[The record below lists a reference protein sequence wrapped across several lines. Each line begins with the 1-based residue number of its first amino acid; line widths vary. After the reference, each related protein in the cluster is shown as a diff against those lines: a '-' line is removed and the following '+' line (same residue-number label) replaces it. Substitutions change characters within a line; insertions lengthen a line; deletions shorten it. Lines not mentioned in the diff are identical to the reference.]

1 MGARKL
7 LALLDIIQTPAGPGF
22 FTFCDPLIFPE
33 ILAMKLYARD
43 SHLDLSFPH
52 VMGILNVTPD
62 SFSDGGAHNTLVDAL
77 THTNAMVNAGA
88 TIIDVGGESTRPG
101 ADDVSVEEELARVIP
116 VVEAIAQRFEVWI
129 SVDTSKPDVIRES
142 ARVGAHIINDIR
154 SLSEPG
160 ALAAAAETGL
170 PVCLMHMQ
178 GEPRTMQQAPEYQ
191 DIVSEVDAYFA
202 AQIARCEAAGV
213 KKENL
218 LLDPGFGF
226 GKNLSHNYELLA
238 HLSHFHHYGMPLL
251 VGMSRKSMIGQLLNV
266 GPAQRLTGSLSC
278 AVIAAMQGAQIIR
291 AHDVKETVE
300 AMRVVEA
307 TRRAKG

>member
-1 MGARKL
+1 
-7 LALLDIIQTPAGPGF
+7 
-22 FTFCDPLIFPE
+22 
-33 ILAMKLYARD
+33 MKLFARD

-62 SFSDGGAHNTLVDAL
+62 SFSDGGKHNALVDAL
-77 THTNAMVNAGA
+77 THTNEMVNAGA

-101 ADDVSVEEELARVIP
+101 ADEVSVEEELERVIP

-129 SVDTSKPDVIRES
+129 SVDTSKADVITEA
-142 ARVGAHIINDIR
+142 ARVGAHIINDVR

-160 ALAAAAETGL
+160 ALAAAAATGL

-178 GEPRTMQQAPEYQ
+178 GEPRTMQQAPAYQ
-191 DIVSEVDAYFA
+191 DIVSEVDAYFVE
-202 AQIARCEAAGV
+202 QLSRCEAAGI

-238 HLSHFHHYGMPLL
+238 RLSEFHHFGLPLL

-266 GPAQRLTGSLSC
+266 GPGQRLTGSLAC
-278 AVIAAMQGAQIIR
+278 AVIAAMQGARIIR
-291 AHDVKETVE
+291 VHDVKETVE

-307 TRRAKG
+307 TQRAKG

>member
-1 MGARKL
+1 
-7 LALLDIIQTPAGPGF
+7 
-22 FTFCDPLIFPE
+22 
-33 ILAMKLYARD
+33 MKLYARD
-43 SHLDLSFPH
+43 SLLDLSHPH

-62 SFSDGGAHNTLVDAL
+62 SFSDGGQHHSLVAAL
-77 THTNAMVNAGA
+77 THANEMVNAGA

-101 ADDVSVEEELARVIP
+101 ADAVTTEEELERVIP

-129 SVDTSKPDVIRES
+129 SVDTSKPEVIRES
-142 ARVGAHIINDIR
+142 ARVGAHIINDVR
-154 SLSEPG
+154 SLRLPG
-160 ALAAAAETGL
+160 ALEAAAETGL

-178 GEPRTMQQAPEYQ
+178 GEPDTMQAAPHYTNLLQ
-191 DIVSEVDAYFA
+191 EVNDFFVDH
-202 AQIARCEAAGV
+202 IARCEAVGI
-213 KKENL
+213 KKSQL

-226 GKNLSHNYELLA
+226 GKNLSHNYQLLA
-238 HLSHFHHYGMPLL
+238 HLADFHDFGLPLL

-266 GPAQRLTGSLSC
+266 GPSQRLTGSLAC

-307 TRRAKG
+307 TRSAKE

>member
-1 MGARKL
+1 
-7 LALLDIIQTPAGPGF
+7 
-22 FTFCDPLIFPE
+22 
-33 ILAMKLYARD
+33 MKLFARD

-62 SFSDGGAHNTLVDAL
+62 SFSDGGRHNALVDAL
-77 THTNAMVNAGA
+77 THTNEMVNAGA

-101 ADDVSVEEELARVIP
+101 ADEVSEEEELERVIP
-116 VVEAIAQRFEVWI
+116 VIDAIAQRFEVWI
-129 SVDTSKPDVIRES
+129 SVDTSKAAVIREA
-142 ARVGAHIINDIR
+142 ARVGAHIINDVR

-160 ALAAAAETGL
+160 ALEAAAATDL

-178 GEPRTMQQAPEYQ
+178 GEPRTMQQAPHYEN
-191 DIVSEVDAYFA
+191 ILTEVDTYFA
-202 AQIARCEAAGV
+202 QQIARCEAAGI
-213 KKENL
+213 KKARL
-218 LLDPGFGF
+218 ILDPGFGF

-238 HLSHFHHYGMPLL
+238 HLGDFHHFGLPLL

-266 GPAQRLTGSLSC
+266 GPSQRLTGSLSC

-291 AHDVKETVE
+291 AHDVKETAE